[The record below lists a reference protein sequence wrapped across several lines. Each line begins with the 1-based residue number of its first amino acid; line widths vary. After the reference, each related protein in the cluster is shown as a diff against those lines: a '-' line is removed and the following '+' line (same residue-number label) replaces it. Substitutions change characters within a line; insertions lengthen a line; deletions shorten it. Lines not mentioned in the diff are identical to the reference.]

1 MTDPN
6 SVTPEFQEQYEKLDA
21 STIVLAH
28 SILEQVS
35 KNDVRLLKKM
45 NIRLTKFI
53 EEIKTLS

>member
-21 STIVLAH
+21 NTIVLAH